1 MNYELVNNIT
11 PGSDVWEKVK
21 ENVAK
26 DDATVITLTAAP
38 RFYGLL
44 QDEGVKGINVLDHV
58 TKRTYVPDQYRFF
71 NDVPVP
77 TWAKIDMTQDGSI
90 LVTDQG
96 DVIARE
102 YLFGNTRRAVQDV
115 RYNNPDGT
123 LDYIE
128 EYAFDG
134 TVFSNLFYSD
144 NQLQEIVFYNSDVQP
159 VVRYYFYESVINFIT
174 IEDPKTHAVLKDY
187 ANLEDFLVDQVAQ
200 LVTKDDT
207 VVFHYMGVEMNS
219 LREAKSHNVLEMAE
233 SVLDENGNVRGNLA
247 MILQGQL
254 DYIDEVRVDSQGYED
269 LKQSGVPMDRVVELK

>member
-21 ENVAK
+21 QNIAK

-38 RFYGLL
+38 RFFGLL

-58 TKRTYVPDQYRFF
+58 TKRSYVHDQYRFF

-77 TWAKIDMTQDGSI
+77 TWAKIDMNQDGSI
-90 LVTDQG
+90 LVSDQG

-134 TVFSNLFYSD
+134 TVFSNLFYAD

-159 VVRYYFYESVINFIT
+159 VVRYYFYEGVINFVT

-187 ANLEDFLVDQVAQ
+187 ENLDAFLVDQVAQ
-200 LVTKDDT
+200 LVTEDDT

-233 SVLDENGNVRGNLA
+233 SVLDENGNVRGNLDL
-247 MILQGQL
+247 ILQGQL
-254 DYIDEVRVDSQGYED
+254 DYIDEVRVDSQGYHD
-269 LKQSGVPMDRVVELK
+269 LEQSGVPMDRVVEVK

>member
-21 ENVAK
+21 QNIAK

-38 RFYGLL
+38 RFFGLL

-58 TKRTYVPDQYRFF
+58 TKRSYVPDQYRFF

-77 TWAKIDMTQDGSI
+77 TWAKIDMNQDGSI
-90 LVTDQG
+90 LVSDQG

-134 TVFSNLFYSD
+134 TVFSNLFYAD

-159 VVRYYFYESVINFIT
+159 VVRYYFYEGVINFVT

-187 ANLEDFLVDQVAQ
+187 ENLDAFLVDQVAQ
-200 LVTKDDT
+200 LVTEDDT

-233 SVLDENGNVRGNLA
+233 SVLDENGNVCGNLDL
-247 MILQGQL
+247 ILQGQL
-254 DYIDEVRVDSQGYED
+254 NYIDEVRVDSQGYHD
-269 LKQSGVPMDRVVELK
+269 LEQSGAPMDRVVEVK

>member
-21 ENVAK
+21 QNIAK

-38 RFYGLL
+38 RFFGLL

-58 TKRTYVPDQYRFF
+58 TKRSYVPDQYRFF

-77 TWAKIDMTQDGSI
+77 TWAKIDMNQDGSI
-90 LVTDQG
+90 LVSDQG

-134 TVFSNLFYSD
+134 TVFSNLFYAD

-159 VVRYYFYESVINFIT
+159 VVRYYFYEGVINFVT

-187 ANLEDFLVDQVAQ
+187 ENLDAFLVDQVAQ
-200 LVTKDDT
+200 LVTEDDT

-233 SVLDENGNVRGNLA
+233 SVLDENGNVRGNLDL
-247 MILQGQL
+247 ILQGQL
-254 DYIDEVRVDSQGYED
+254 DYIDEVRVDSQDYHD
-269 LKQSGVPMDRVVELK
+269 LEQSGVPMDRVVEVK